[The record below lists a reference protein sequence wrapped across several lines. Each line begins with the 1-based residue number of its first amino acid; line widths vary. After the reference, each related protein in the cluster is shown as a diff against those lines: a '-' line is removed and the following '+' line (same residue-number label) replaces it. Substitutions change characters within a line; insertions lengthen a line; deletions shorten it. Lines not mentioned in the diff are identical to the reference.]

1 MLRQLL
7 EIIPFYLLI
16 TFLKLLPFEKRVH
29 WGGALCTIILPWV
42 GKFHKRVDTNL
53 RFIYPNMSYQ
63 KRKKFIKENSKMIGE
78 SFIELMFNREFQNL
92 KNKITFKKKEL
103 TPLIE
108 ARKINRPII
117 VVSGHIGSWEA
128 VRAVL
133 NKYGLTSG
141 AIYQRNRNV
150 FYERLHLRA
159 IREGGEPILEVGT
172 SGTRKMISLIKSGGV
187 IALMID
193 QAVKEGKY
201 FKFLGRPAKTSTS
214 IAEISLK
221 YNALLIPAYG
231 IRRHDRRIGVT
242 FDKPIE
248 LETVSSITKEMNA
261 SLEKRVKKY
270 PTQWYWP
277 HRRWK

>member
-1 MLRQLL
+1 
-7 EIIPFYLLI
+7 
-16 TFLKLLPFEKRVH
+16 
-29 WGGALCTIILPWV
+29 
-42 GKFHKRVDTNL
+42 
-53 RFIYPNMSYQ
+53 MS
-63 KRKKFIKENSKMIGE
+63 
-78 SFIELMFNREFQNL
+78 
-92 KNKITFKKKEL
+92 
-103 TPLIE
+103 
-108 ARKINRPII
+108 
-117 VVSGHIGSWEA
+117 
-128 VRAVL
+128 
-133 NKYGLTSG
+133 
-141 AIYQRNRNV
+141 
-150 FYERLHLRA
+150 A

-261 SLEKRVKKY
+261 SLEKRVIKY

>member
-1 MLRQLL
+1 M
-7 EIIPFYLLI
+7 
-16 TFLKLLPFEKRVH
+16 
-29 WGGALCTIILPWV
+29 
-42 GKFHKRVDTNL
+42 
-53 RFIYPNMSYQ
+53 
-63 KRKKFIKENSKMIGE
+63 
-78 SFIELMFNREFQNL
+78 
-92 KNKITFKKKEL
+92 
-103 TPLIE
+103 
-108 ARKINRPII
+108 
-117 VVSGHIGSWEA
+117 
-128 VRAVL
+128 RAVL
-133 NKYGLTSG
+133 KKYGLTSG
-141 AIYQRNRNV
+141 AIYQRNRNI
-150 FYERLHLRA
+150 FYERLHLSA

-201 FKFLGRPAKTSTS
+201 FQFLGRPAKTSTS

-231 IRRHDRRIGVT
+231 IRSHDRRIRVT
-242 FDKPIE
+242 FDQPIE
-248 LETVSSITKEMNA
+248 LVTVSSITKAMNA

>member
-1 MLRQLL
+1 M
-7 EIIPFYLLI
+7 
-16 TFLKLLPFEKRVH
+16 PFEKRVY
-29 WGGALCTIILPWV
+29 WGGQLCKIVLPWIR
-42 GKFHKRVDTNL
+42 KFRKRVDTNL
-53 RFIYPNMSYQ
+53 RFVYPSMSYQ
-63 KRKKFIKENSKMIGE
+63 KRKEFIKENSKMIGE
-78 SFIELMFNREFQNL
+78 SFIELMFNREFQKL
-92 KNKITFKKKEL
+92 KNKITYKKKEL

-117 VVSGHIGSWEA
+117 VVSGHIGSWES

-201 FKFLGRPAKTSTS
+201 FQFLGRPAKTSTS

-231 IRRHDRRIGVT
+231 IRSHDRRIRVT

-248 LETVSSITKEMNA
+248 LVTVSSITKAMNA